1 MSITELAKYIR
12 FQLSELRAQNKH
24 HEFEHL
30 ARQFARLR
38 VCENI
43 LPATGPVGAGGD
55 NGRDFET
62 YRARPKTRN

>member
-24 HEFEHL
+24 HAFEHL

-43 LPATGPVGAGGD
+43 LPAITVPGIIFVRI
-55 NGRDFET
+55 RDPLFG
-62 YRARPKTRN
+62 